1 MHRHHSSVARAVE
14 GEAPARWQRD
24 GAAGTLLAPTVCHPD
39 RGWPWWETRE
49 IKRSLLAW
57 QALSLKRDPPR
68 PLPRCGM
75 GVPKGEA
82 QVGGTPPL
90 CQPQHRGLTSVSS
103 FTGHRAGKWSM
114 RVPKLYKQPGV
125 CTGKITSP
133 PHTLPVTSER
143 LREPPWSQAGGAD
156 VAAAGLSS
164 QLQQGRGAE
173 PCPAPCGERDAVGPV
188 PCPLRALSLPSP
200 SQHQGERAQP
210 VWHRL
215 PGGVGVPPEGFSPA
229 RCSPE
234 NL

>member
-1 MHRHHSSVARAVE
+1 MHRHRSSMARAVE
-14 GEAPARWQRD
+14 GEAPAWWQRD

-90 CQPQHRGLTSVSS
+90 CQPQHCGLTSVSS

-164 QLQQGRGAE
+164 QLQRGRGAE
-173 PCPAPCGERDAVGPV
+173 PCPAPCGE
-188 PCPLRALSLPSP
+188 
-200 SQHQGERAQP
+200 
-210 VWHRL
+210 
-215 PGGVGVPPEGFSPA
+215 
-229 RCSPE
+229 
-234 NL
+234 